1 MASCVQDLIP
11 GKYLADD
18 ERFATMDEQLSAP
31 RRQAD
36 SSTPQPEEPLEINM
50 PTPAVNA
57 GAAAAAAATPVD
69 TPAAQPPA
77 AATVVRCLLKCNSK

>member
-1 MASCVQDLIP
+1 
-11 GKYLADD
+11 
-18 ERFATMDEQLSAP
+18 MDEQLSAP

-57 GAAAAAAATPVD
+57 GAAAAAATPVD

-77 AATVVRCLLKCNSK
+77 AATAVRSLPAAAV